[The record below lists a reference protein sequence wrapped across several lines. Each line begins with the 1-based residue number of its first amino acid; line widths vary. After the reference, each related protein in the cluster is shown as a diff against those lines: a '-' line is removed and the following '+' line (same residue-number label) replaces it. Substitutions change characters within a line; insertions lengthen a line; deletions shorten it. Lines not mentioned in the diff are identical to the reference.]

1 MARNRRNKRTFKKI
15 TELISFKTF
24 CILLSIFAVII
35 LVCVGTIFY
44 RHYQDE
50 KLLAQQRQELDQRIE
65 SIFTETEQNIADSN
79 SKTRDSIIRFS
90 AVGDILCGEEMLQD
104 AYQEDTKSYNF
115 DPMFQGV
122 SSFLQ
127 RSDIILGTME
137 TNFTNNSYSGYGNRN
152 SPKQFAQAVK
162 NTGVNLVSLS
172 TNHSLDYGIK
182 GLTQTKE
189 YLQSIGFSTV
199 GDSLGENTV
208 TIKTVK
214 DTKFAFLSY
223 TYGVENQAS
232 KTKKELA
239 SVNIYSEE
247 SAKKDLEYAKE
258 NADYI
263 FVIMHWGEDYATN
276 PSKEQKEIAD
286 FLIENGANV
295 ILGNHPAVIQPM
307 EVRKN
312 EEGENVFIA
321 YSLGNYISSI
331 DYANSKIEL
340 VLNIELRKSG
350 EDGKV
355 YLSKVDYTPIYVL
368 DRGQD
373 AENRYQLID
382 MKGIAKAY
390 ANGNKDIVS
399 KETYEEL
406 LKGLDLLEE
415 VVETNEE

>member
-1 MARNRRNKRTFKKI
+1 M
-15 TELISFKTF
+15 
-24 CILLSIFAVII
+24 
-35 LVCVGTIFY
+35 
-44 RHYQDE
+44 
-50 KLLAQQRQELDQRIE
+50 
-65 SIFTETEQNIADSN
+65 
-79 SKTRDSIIRFS
+79 
-90 AVGDILCGEEMLQD
+90 
-104 AYQEDTKSYNF
+104 
-115 DPMFQGV
+115 
-122 SSFLQ
+122 
-127 RSDIILGTME
+127 
-137 TNFTNNSYSGYGNRN
+137 
-152 SPKQFAQAVK
+152 
-162 NTGVNLVSLS
+162 
-172 TNHSLDYGIK
+172 
-182 GLTQTKE
+182 
-189 YLQSIGFSTV
+189 
-199 GDSLGENTV
+199 
-208 TIKTVK
+208 
-214 DTKFAFLSY
+214 
-223 TYGVENQAS
+223 
-232 KTKKELA
+232 
-239 SVNIYSEE
+239 NIYSEE